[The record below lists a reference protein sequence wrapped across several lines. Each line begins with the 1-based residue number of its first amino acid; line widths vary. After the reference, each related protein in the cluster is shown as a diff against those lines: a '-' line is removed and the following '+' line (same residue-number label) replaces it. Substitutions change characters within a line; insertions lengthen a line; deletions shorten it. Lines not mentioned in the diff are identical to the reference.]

1 MASEHLYRLICNG
14 SSANGILPA
23 DIFGGGG
30 GEVRPVKLAVQSKT
44 SMLWGVQHLQP
55 QLPSPLYFFLKSSP
69 TLVCPLLYL
78 LRLSKQYIITGVFT
92 ASILPPSW
100 QKRNGNSNIYSCRY
114 VSPPTYPSPAPDAL
128 QVPDWSPRVIIF
140 NNKQATHQAA
150 DNLNAFIWTGR
161 NGPA

>member
-1 MASEHLYRLICNG
+1 MASEHLSRLICNG

-30 GEVRPVKLAVQSKT
+30 GTPCEVSSATQNKHL
-44 SMLWGVQHLQP
+44 QHLQP
-55 QLPSPLYFFLKSSP
+55 QLPSPLYFFMKSSP